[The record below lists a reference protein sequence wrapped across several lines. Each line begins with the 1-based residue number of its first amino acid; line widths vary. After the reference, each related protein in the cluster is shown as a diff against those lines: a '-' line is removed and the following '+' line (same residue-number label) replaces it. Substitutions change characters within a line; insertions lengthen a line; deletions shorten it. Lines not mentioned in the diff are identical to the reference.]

1 MANFAHVNL
10 VMGEDL
16 NKSLRSLVDTTKG
29 ACSDLLADIRM
40 ALGPTMFSM
49 AETNINQ
56 AIEKYHQ
63 RVDFSLTQT
72 LAYLDCARRDARTF
86 LKERASSLKSNEE
99 FKEMVTALS
108 ERLSN
113 HSRQVWDVVLSSEM
127 NDPRVGLRVN
137 AALSAI
143 QPMVA
148 NYFGGVLEGL
158 MGSLS
163 LSPSNGEG
171 PARSTQEGVERRV
184 AVALQRRLSQDGVQL
199 QGLHVDYSHDFA
211 TQDVGISVPALSS
224 TAFPNLLEMMDHLR
238 SNLPPVPAKPRA
250 ILKEEALF
258 KKLLQVQAASE
269 GENAEVY
276 QLSQVLTQLYEEFK
290 KESIKETEKKK
301 SAETPP
307 TPPRDNTPPPLPSP
321 LPEDQSPV
329 KPPNLNPQ
337 IKL

>member
-1 MANFAHVNL
+1 MGSVRVVDRVFAEQLMASFAHVNL

-16 NKSLRSLVDTTKG
+16 NISLHSLVDTNKG
-29 ACSDLLADIRM
+29 ACSDLLADIRT

-56 AIEKYHQ
+56 AVEKYHQ
-63 RVDFSLTQT
+63 RVDFSLTQI

-143 QPMVA
+143 EPMVA
-148 NYFGGVLEGL
+148 NYFGGILEGL

-163 LSPSNGEG
+163 LSPSSGEG
-171 PARSTQEGVERRV
+171 PARSTQEGVER
-184 AVALQRRLSQDGVQL
+184 
-199 QGLHVDYSHDFA
+199 
-211 TQDVGISVPALSS
+211 
-224 TAFPNLLEMMDHLR
+224 
-238 SNLPPVPAKPRA
+238 
-250 ILKEEALF
+250 
-258 KKLLQVQAASE
+258 
-269 GENAEVY
+269 
-276 QLSQVLTQLYEEFK
+276 
-290 KESIKETEKKK
+290 
-301 SAETPP
+301 
-307 TPPRDNTPPPLPSP
+307 
-321 LPEDQSPV
+321 
-329 KPPNLNPQ
+329 
-337 IKL
+337 